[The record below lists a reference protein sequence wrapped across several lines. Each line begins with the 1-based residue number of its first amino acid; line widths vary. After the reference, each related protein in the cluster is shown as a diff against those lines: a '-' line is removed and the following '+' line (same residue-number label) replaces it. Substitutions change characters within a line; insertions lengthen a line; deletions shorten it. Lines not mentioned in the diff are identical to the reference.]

1 MLKKMKKIYINVKI
15 KSFKEAV
22 LYSGTR
28 LQHSGGVILGPGCQ
42 FIVLFNLDLTLMFIK
57 ITKLILKNN
66 PETYLLLSR
75 EYLPRKE
82 LQSVQVLK
90 QDYPQ
95 KMKL

>member
-1 MLKKMKKIYINVKI
+1 
-15 KSFKEAV
+15 
-22 LYSGTR
+22 
-28 LQHSGGVILGPGCQ
+28 
-42 FIVLFNLDLTLMFIK
+42 MFIK

-82 LQSVQVLK
+82 LQSVRVLK